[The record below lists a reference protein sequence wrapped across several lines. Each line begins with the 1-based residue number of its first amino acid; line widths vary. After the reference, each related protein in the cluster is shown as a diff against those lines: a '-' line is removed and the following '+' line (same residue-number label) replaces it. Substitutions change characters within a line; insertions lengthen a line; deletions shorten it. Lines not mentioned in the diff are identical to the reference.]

1 VHAQARTRTGAAAKV
16 EGAAATQ
23 AVDTAAADTAAV
35 DTAAVTS
42 DQWASA
48 VAASSVAAAAAL
60 AATAKPNP
68 KEGNV
73 LFKRKRPAQ
82 DAASSARSAGRPR
95 TAPPPAPPAAA
106 AVADAVRPLRAGDRV
121 LARYGAAS
129 GEAVALTKWFPGAIS
144 VAHEGGACDVAY
156 DDGDFEVVIVS
167 SHSK

>member
-82 DAASSARSAGRPR
+82 DAASRPR

>member
-1 VHAQARTRTGAAAKV
+1 MHAQARTRTGAAAKV

-23 AVDTAAADTAAV
+23 AVDTAAA

-82 DAASSARSAGRPR
+82 DAASSAGRPR